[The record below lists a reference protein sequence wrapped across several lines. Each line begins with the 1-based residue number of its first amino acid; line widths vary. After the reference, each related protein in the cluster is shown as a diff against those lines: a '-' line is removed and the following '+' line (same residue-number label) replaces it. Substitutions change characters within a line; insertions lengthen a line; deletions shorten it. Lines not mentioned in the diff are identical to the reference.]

1 MILFIQKEMTAPM
14 ERIQVLDSIEKDI
27 ITCLHSAGTRINEI
41 LCFIN
46 VYLVGQVFVELGKE
60 KSSLKQAENHTQMFL
75 KTLSAVENKLTEQ
88 INYLTQVSTGQPH
101 EGSGYASQK
110 VLQMAWHRSE
120 HARSRVNELDRIRIK
135 HSQGRPTQRPTSA
148 QPNNNQ
154 TQIATTVNV
163 APGTAT

>member
-1 MILFIQKEMTAPM
+1 MTAPM

-27 ITCLHSAGTRINEI
+27 ITCLHSAGIRNYEKLYFI
-41 LCFIN
+41 LLVFIF
-46 VYLVGQVFVELGKE
+46 LGQVFVELGKE

-135 HSQGRPTQRPTSA
+135 HSQGRTTQRPTSV
-148 QPNNNQ
+148 QSNNNQ
-154 TQIATTVNV
+154 TQIAANVNI
-163 APGTAT
+163 APGTTT